1 MQVKEMIDS
10 RFKYFYVDSEFG
22 PAIDVRPVPERVL
35 SLYKGKLPE
44 KLLQYWKI
52 YGFAGYGE
60 GRFWMTD
67 PGEYAGVLDAWLAQ
81 TDFKVADDYHV
92 IGRGAFGELII
103 WGTRSGPSLTIS
115 SAWGMIFPTDKSR
128 WMDQGKQDFLI
139 EAWLAGMDKEHFDE
153 EDEDEK
159 PLFERAYRLLG
170 PLAHDEM
177 YGFVPAAALGGP
189 RRLDHLQ
196 KVKAVEHLTLLSM
209 LEPPKVMRDI
219 VKEAKERGI
228 W

>member
-1 MQVKEMIDS
+1 MLDR
-10 RFKYFYVDSEFG
+10 RFGFFYEDMGFG
-22 PAIDVRPVPERVL
+22 PPVAVRAVSQETLNCYR
-35 SLYKGKLPE
+35 GRLPE
-44 KLLQYWKI
+44 KLLAYWAA

-67 PGEYAGVLDAWLAQ
+67 PAEYADVLQAWLEQ
-81 TDFKVADDYHV
+81 TRFEGADEYFV
-92 IGRGAFGELII
+92 IGRSAFGELII
-103 WGTRSGPSLTIS
+103 WGTRSGPSLIIS
-115 SAWGMIFPTDKSR
+115 SAWGMIFPTDKSQ
-128 WMDQGKQDFLI
+128 WMEQGKQDFLI

-153 EDEDEK
+153 EDEDER

-209 LEPPKVMRDI
+209 LEPPKVMKDV